1 MHAQNPTASGV
12 LGRIVNS
19 LTSQESPYRSKV
31 YSMYGMQKLVEG
43 DVTPTIIGG
52 GGVHR
57 FTQYD
62 QYAQTLVEMT
72 GSESDSLFADTYAEL
87 LENSLIVTNRLSTAL
102 AEVNLQGEYSGG
114 TAMEQV
120 ARVMGLP
127 HHFHESE
134 RDVFMVGVHSFD
146 AHQGGIEGMT
156 GNLDRINADLTAL
169 HTDLQALGLWNAT
182 TLVTIS
188 DFGRTISTNGLGTD
202 HAWGGNNFIV
212 VTPDISHQFLCD
224 LLFLRVQCA
233 LLSVC
238 CAPCTPSHVHVR
250 ISVIMM

>member
-1 MHAQNPTASGV
+1 
-12 LGRIVNS
+12 
-19 LTSQESPYRSKV
+19 
-31 YSMYGMQKLVEG
+31 
-43 DVTPTIIGG
+43 
-52 GGVHR
+52 
-57 FTQYD
+57 
-62 QYAQTLVEMT
+62 
-72 GSESDSLFADTYAEL
+72 
-87 LENSLIVTNRLSTAL
+87 
-102 AEVNLQGEYSGG
+102 
-114 TAMEQV
+114 
-120 ARVMGLP
+120 
-127 HHFHESE
+127 
-134 RDVFMVGVHSFD
+134 MVGVHSFD